1 MELKVKY
8 QTSYFIY
15 PFIIKQE
22 KYQKYILK
30 LLKNKNIEMKLF
42 NKKVDTD
49 LYCYFLPQILRHAF
63 YSFGIYED
71 QRKELNEMDKKLK
84 AKVISEFP
92 CITFE
97 YKLKKEL
104 QAKTGEEKGIFFKI
118 QKIQIICFNT
128 GICFLILKT
137 NVEDTN
143 KFEDILD
150 FNYKFRDINSDVN
163 YLRAIDNIKI
173 QNNTFGD
180 IKKMSELIK
189 EITGNMEETRKVNI
203 DTNRFLIYSYVCLE
217 QEYWSNPEEFNK
229 IEKEFYKY
237 ANVLPSN
244 FNSKFDNE
252 KLNIVNLG
260 QYIKIGITKTGVN
273 LMTSSVNTINYTLLP
288 NNHEYQYMYIYI
300 LTLYKRIFLKKIM
313 NDYKVS
319 SNMEKISEEF
329 NKFVN
334 ELWAI
339 EMTNDDNGNLLQEE
353 LEKTLELDKLYEKV
367 KNQYDVQYKRMNVE
381 KNSKSNKILILILIL
396 SLGLNIINF
405 ILLFKKI

>member
-22 KYQKYILK
+22 RYQRYILK
-30 LLKNKNIEMKLF
+30 LLKNKNIELKLF

-49 LYCYFLPQILRHAF
+49 LYCYFLPQILKYAF

-71 QRKELNEMDKKLK
+71 QRKELNEMDIKLK

-92 CITFE
+92 CATFE

-104 QAKTGEEKGIFFKI
+104 QAKTGEENVIFFKI
-118 QKIQIICFNT
+118 QRIQVICFNT
-128 GICFLILKT
+128 GICFLVLKT

-143 KFEDILD
+143 KFEDVID
-150 FNYKFRDINSDVN
+150 FNYKFRDINSEVN
-163 YLRAIDNIKI
+163 HLRAIDNIKI
-173 QNNTFGD
+173 QNNTFSD
-180 IKKMSELIK
+180 IKKMPELIK
-189 EITGNMEETRKVNI
+189 EITGNMEETKKANI
-203 DTNRFLIYSYVCLE
+203 DTNRFLIYSYICLD
-217 QEYWSNPEEFNK
+217 QEYWSNQEDFDK

-237 ANVLPSN
+237 ANVLPSS
-244 FNSKFDNE
+244 FNSKFNNE

-260 QYIKIGITKTGVN
+260 QYIKIGVTKVGVN
-273 LMTSSVNTINYTLLP
+273 LLTSSINTINYTVLP
-288 NNHEYQYMYIYI
+288 NNHENQYMYTYI

-313 NDYKVS
+313 NEYKASSNIEKVS
-319 SNMEKISEEF
+319 RKF

-334 ELWAI
+334 ELWTLD
-339 EMTNDDNGNLLQEE
+339 MTNDDNGNLLQEE

-367 KNQYDVQYKRMNVE
+367 KNQYDVQYKKMKVE
-381 KNSKSNKILILILIL
+381 KNTKTNKILITILVL